1 MKTLCV
7 QESQIASV
15 REEILERWAS
25 VFRLKMREEAEAAQ
39 TKAVDVDEKLVRL
52 LESQAKA
59 TVVVKNMSE
68 EDRKLKEAILQ
79 QYGHVR
85 HPKIYN

>member
-1 MKTLCV
+1 M
-7 QESQIASV
+7 
-15 REEILERWAS
+15 REDIIERWSS

-39 TKAVDVDEKLVRL
+39 NKAVDVDEKLVRL

-59 TVVVKNMSE
+59 TVVVKNYSE

-85 HPKIYN
+85 Q

>member
-1 MKTLCV
+1 
-7 QESQIASV
+7 
-15 REEILERWAS
+15 
-25 VFRLKMREEAEAAQ
+25 MREEAEAAQ
-39 TKAVDVDEKLVRL
+39 NKAVDVDEKLVRL

-59 TVVVKNMSE
+59 TVVVKNYSE

-85 HPKIYN
+85 QKIFSQIDLL

>member
-1 MKTLCV
+1 
-7 QESQIASV
+7 
-15 REEILERWAS
+15 
-25 VFRLKMREEAEAAQ
+25 MREEAEAAQ

-52 LESQAKA
+52 LENQAKA
-59 TVVVKNMSE
+59 TVVVKNISE

-85 HPKIYN
+85 

>member
-1 MKTLCV
+1 MTILCS
-7 QESQIASV
+7 QESQIATV
-15 REEILERWAS
+15 REEILERWS
-25 VFRLKMREEAEAAQ
+25 CVFRLKMREEAEAAQ

-52 LESQAKA
+52 LENQAKA
-59 TVVVKNMSE
+59 TVVVKNISE

-85 HPKIYN
+85 